1 MRFVLLG
8 EFVVCFLEKGINI
21 IYIYIYFIGKEKKEK
36 KIERFLFF
44 LSFFLF
50 NILMLEMDKF
60 STKVVWY
67 FEVKMSTAN
76 GFHCLANLGNI

>member
-60 STKVVWY
+60 STKVVW

-76 GFHCLANLGNI
+76 GSHCLANLGNI